1 MLLLCK
7 RVGLVD
13 TNIQTLN
20 RIKAELKTYN
30 TPFTPGP
37 PVRLMPIIQQMF
49 PFLIPILIL
58 CFVLCLAPVLIKFLR
73 AKVQEI
79 TRVTFNQMLL
89 HPCVQIPTIDPN
101 LNDVP

>member
-1 MLLLCK
+1 M
-7 RVGLVD
+7 
-13 TNIQTLN
+13 
-20 RIKAELKTYN
+20 KAELKTYN

-37 PVRLMPIIQQMF
+37 VIRLLPVIQQMF

-58 CFVLCLAPVLIKFLR
+58 CFVLRLAPVLIKFLR

-89 HPCVQIPTIDPN
+89 HPYVQIPTKDPN
-101 LNDVP
+101 LNDIP